1 MSTPQPTEH
10 LLPSAA
16 KAIIVQ
22 PGNGT
27 RYFIV
32 FGSDFVALPD
42 FGVAATMSP
51 HPVEYGYVQTKLQLT
66 EADAKV
72 VFEALRN
79 EAV

>member
-10 LLPSAA
+10 GTART
-16 KAIIVQ
+16 IVAQ

-32 FGSDFVALPD
+32 FGPDFVALPD
-42 FGVAATMSP
+42 FGVAATMDP

-66 EADAKV
+66 ETDAKA
-72 VFEALRN
+72 VFEALRA
-79 EAV
+79 EAVR